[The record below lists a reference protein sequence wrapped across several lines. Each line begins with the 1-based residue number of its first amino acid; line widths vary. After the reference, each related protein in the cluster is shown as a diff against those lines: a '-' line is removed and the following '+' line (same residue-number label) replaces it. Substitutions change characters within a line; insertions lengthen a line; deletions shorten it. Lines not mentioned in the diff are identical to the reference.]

1 MFPSSSRTRRGRIGI
16 AAIGALLSIG
26 VVAACGGETDGSGD
40 RGGSSEGDT
49 NATLESLKEAGTITV
64 GIAGEEPYSYTDEDG
79 ELTGATI
86 ALHNEIWGN
95 LGIDNV
101 EAKQVEWDAL
111 IPGLNAGRFDAISAG
126 MSILPDR
133 CEQADFG
140 HPEIM
145 YTTALMVP
153 EGNPED
159 LHSMQ
164 DIKESGV
171 TFSAMNGA
179 IEQGYADEMGIDT
192 MTVASPE
199 DGMVAVESGRAD
211 VYALTGISL
220 RALAEKNPDAKVE
233 VTDPFTAVVN
243 GKLQVGAGATVFR
256 KDSDELR
263 EAYNKELDKI
273 VGDPKEFERVV
284 GEFGFTEAER
294 PTDDIT
300 TEMLCAG
307 DLPDAEGSDG

>member
-1 MFPSSSRTRRGRIGI
+1 MGV

-26 VVAACGGETDGSGD
+26 LVAACGGETDDSSD
-40 RGGSSEGDT
+40 RGGGGGDT
-49 NATLESLKEAGTITV
+49 DTEVTLESLKEKGTITV
-64 GIAGEEPYSYTDEDG
+64 GIAGEEPYSYTDDDG

-86 ALHNEIWGN
+86 ALHKKIWGD

-111 IPGLNAGRFDAISAG
+111 IPGLNAGRYDAISAG

-140 HPEIM
+140 DPEIM

-153 EGNPED
+153 EGNPDD
-159 LHSMQ
+159 LHDMQ
-164 DIKESGV
+164 DIKESGAS
-171 TFSAMNGA
+171 FSAMNGA
-179 IEQGYADEMGIDT
+179 IEQGYADTMGIDT
-192 MTVASPE
+192 ITVQTPE
-199 DGMVAVESGRAD
+199 DGMEAVESGRAD

-220 RALAEKNPDAKVE
+220 RALADKHPDAKVE
-233 VTDPFTAVVN
+233 VTDPFTAVVD

-256 KDSDELR
+256 KDNDALR
-263 EAYNKELDKI
+263 EAYNEELAKI
-273 VGDPKEFERVV
+273 VGDKQSFEDVV
-284 GEFGFTEAER
+284 GEFGFTDAER
-294 PTDDIT
+294 PKGDVD

-307 DLPDAEGSDG
+307 DLPDAE

>member
-16 AAIGALLSIG
+16 AAVGALLSISLI
-26 VVAACGGETDGSGD
+26 AACGGETDDGGD
-40 RGGSSEGDT
+40 RGGSSGDSGGDK
-49 NATLESLKEAGTITV
+49 NATLQSLKDEGTITV
-64 GIAGEEPYSYTDEDG
+64 GIAGEEPYSYTDDDG

-86 ALHNEIWGN
+86 ALHEEIWGK

-111 IPGLNAGRFDAISAG
+111 IPGLNAGRYDAISAG

-140 HPEIM
+140 NPEIM

-153 EGNPED
+153 EGNPDD
-159 LHSMQ
+159 LQDMQ
-164 DIKESGV
+164 DVKESGV
-171 TFSAMNGA
+171 KFAAMNGA
-179 IEQGYADEMGIDT
+179 IEQGYADEMGIDA

-199 DGMVAVESGRAD
+199 DGMEAVESGRAD

-220 RALAEKNPDAKVE
+220 RALAEKNPDAGVE

-243 GKLQVGAGATVFR
+243 GKEQVGAGATVFR
-256 KDSDELR
+256 KDSDDLR

-273 VGDPKEFERVV
+273 VGDKAEFERVV

-294 PTDDIT
+294 PQGDVDTK
-300 TEMLCAG
+300 MLCAG
-307 DLPDAEGSDG
+307 NLPDAE